1 MDKFILFIIFLAIL
15 DASAFRDGEDAR
27 AELGQLPYVVRLR
40 LAEALLH
47 QQAPRSS
54 RYRETLCSSNYNVA
68 TGVEPIADGGK
79 TGMVFAVLNFP
90 LYLKLHNVNCHSS
103 FKIYCYECCGIMTE
117 RRFQSFS
124 IPTEDAAPVVR
135 RSKRISM
142 LPPPQPIAMGPPAA
156 PGPRVHPLEVRSH
169 WSATDQQEHNSL
181 ILGILNT
188 ANIGMLQKLPGIG
201 PKTAIKLHTQR

>member
-1 MDKFILFIIFLAIL
+1 MLSVFYLSHFL
-15 DASAFRDGEDAR
+15 DSSAFRVGEDAR
-27 AELGQLPYVVRLR
+27 AELGQPPPLRLR

-47 QQAPRSS
+47 QQAARGPRH
-54 RYRETLCSSNYNVA
+54 RETLGSSNHHAA
-68 TGVEPIADGGK
+68 TGAEPIAFGGE
-79 TGMVFAVLNFP
+79 TGTVSDCQPEFQSQSQCHSLNFCIMQDLP
-90 LYLKLHNVNCHSS
+90 HHN
-103 FKIYCYECCGIMTE
+103 ELL
-117 RRFQSFS
+117 QSFS
-124 IPTEDAAPVVR
+124 IPNEDAAPVLR

-142 LPPPQPIAMGPPAA
+142 LQPPPPQPMGPPAP

-169 WSATDQQEHNSL
+169 WSAKDQQEHNGL

>member
-1 MDKFILFIIFLAIL
+1 MLSVFYLSHFL
-15 DASAFRDGEDAR
+15 DSSAFRVGEDAR
-27 AELGQLPYVVRLR
+27 AELGQPPPLRLR

-47 QQAPRSS
+47 QQAARGPRH
-54 RYRETLCSSNYNVA
+54 RETLGSSNYHAA
-68 TGVEPIADGGK
+68 TGAEPIAFGGE
-79 TGMVFAVLNFP
+79 TGPGMIGIAIRMSFTEF
-90 LYLKLHNVNCHSS
+90 YFMQDLHCN
-103 FKIYCYECCGIMTE
+103 ELL
-117 RRFQSFS
+117 QSLS
-124 IPTEDAAPVVR
+124 IPNEDTAPVLR

-142 LPPPQPIAMGPPAA
+142 LQPPPPQPMGPPAP

-169 WSATDQQEHNSL
+169 WSAKDQQEHNGL